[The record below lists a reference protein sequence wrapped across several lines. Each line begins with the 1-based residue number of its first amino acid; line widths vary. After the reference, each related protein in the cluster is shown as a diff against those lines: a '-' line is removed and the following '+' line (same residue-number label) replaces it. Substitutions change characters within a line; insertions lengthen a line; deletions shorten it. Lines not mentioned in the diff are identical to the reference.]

1 MPDNKIDVSRVGE
14 ALFDGVNS
22 GKITMKEYKTAV
34 AGWKVIKKVLQKL
47 I

>member
-1 MPDNKIDVSRVGE
+1 MAKKIDATMVVE
-14 ALFDGVNS
+14 ALFEGVNS

-34 AGWKVIKKVLQKL
+34 EGWKVIKKV